1 MYKFKAYTDGAC
13 SGNPGVGGWGA
24 VLLAEKNNKIIKR
37 KEISGGLVD
46 TTNNQMELIAAIET
60 LKALKK
66 YTEICIITDSNY
78 VKKGIT
84 EWLPSWKKNN
94 WKTSSKKPVK
104 NKELWE
110 RLDELNLSKNI
121 NWSWVK
127 AHNVDEFNNQVD
139 ILARKAAENLT
150 ESSFN

>member
-37 KEISGGLVD
+37 KEISGGVVD

-94 WKTSSKKPVK
+94 WKTSSKKEVK
-104 NKELWE
+104 NRKLWE
-110 RLDELNLSKNI
+110 ELEELVNKNKVD
-121 NWSWVK
+121 WLWVK
-127 AHNVDEFNNQVD
+127 GHAGNTENERADF
-139 ILARKAAENLT
+139 LAREEINKIK
-150 ESSFN
+150 

>member
-24 VLLAEKNNKIIKR
+24 VLLAEKNKKIIKR

-66 YTEICIITDSNY
+66 STEICIITDSNY

-94 WKTSSKKPVK
+94 WKTSSKKEVK
-104 NKELWE
+104 NRKLWE
-110 RLDELNLSKNI
+110 ELEELVNRNKVDWL
-121 NWSWVK
+121 WVK
-127 AHNVDEFNNQVD
+127 GHAGNIENERADF
-139 ILARKAAENLT
+139 LAREEINKIK
-150 ESSFN
+150 

>member
-37 KEISGGLVD
+37 KEISGSAVD

-66 YTEICIITDSNY
+66 FTEICIITDSNY

-94 WKTSSKKPVK
+94 WKTSSKKEVK
-104 NKELWE
+104 NRKLWE
-110 RLDELNLSKNI
+110 ELEKLVNRNKVDWL
-121 NWSWVK
+121 WVK
-127 AHNVDEFNNQVD
+127 GHAGNIENERADF
-139 ILARKAAENLT
+139 LAREEINKIK
-150 ESSFN
+150 

>member
-1 MYKFKAYTDGAC
+1 MFKFKAYTDGAC

-37 KEISGGLVD
+37 KEISGSAVD

-60 LKALKK
+60 LKVLKK
-66 YTEICIITDSNY
+66 FTEICIITDSNY

-94 WKTSSKKPVK
+94 WKTSSKKEVK
-104 NKELWE
+104 NRKLWE
-110 RLDELNLSKNI
+110 ELEKLVNKNKVD
-121 NWSWVK
+121 WQWVK
-127 AHNVDEFNNQVD
+127 GHAGNIENERADF
-139 ILARKAAENLT
+139 LAREEINRIKLVG
-150 ESSFN
+150 

>member
-37 KEISGGLVD
+37 KEISGGVVD

-94 WKTSSKKPVK
+94 WKTSSKKEVK
-104 NKELWE
+104 NRNLWE
-110 RLDELNLSKNI
+110 ELEELVNKNKVD
-121 NWSWVK
+121 WQWVK
-127 AHNVDEFNNQVD
+127 GHAGNIENERADF
-139 ILARKAAENLT
+139 LAREEINKIK
-150 ESSFN
+150 

>member
-37 KEISGGLVD
+37 KEISGGVVD

-94 WKTSSKKPVK
+94 WKTSSKKEVK
-104 NKELWE
+104 NRNLWE
-110 RLDELNLSKNI
+110 ELDGLVSKNKVD
-121 NWSWVK
+121 WLWVK
-127 AHNVDEFNNQVD
+127 GHAGNVENERADF
-139 ILARKAAENLT
+139 LAREEINKIK
-150 ESSFN
+150 

>member
-24 VLLAEKNNKIIKR
+24 VLLAEKNKKIIKR

-46 TTNNQMELIAAIET
+46 TTNNQMELIAAIEA

-94 WKTSSKKPVK
+94 WKTSSKKEVK
-104 NKELWE
+104 NRKLREELE
-110 RLDELNLSKNI
+110 ELVNRNKVDWL
-121 NWSWVK
+121 WVK
-127 AHNVDEFNNQVD
+127 GHAGNIENERADF
-139 ILARKAAENLT
+139 LAREEINKIK
-150 ESSFN
+150 

>member
-94 WKTSSKKPVK
+94 WKTSSNKEVK
-104 NKELWE
+104 NRKLWE
-110 RLDELNLSKNI
+110 ELEELVNRNKVDWL
-121 NWSWVK
+121 WVK
-127 AHNVDEFNNQVD
+127 GHAGNIENERADF
-139 ILARKAAENLT
+139 LAREEINKIK
-150 ESSFN
+150 

>member
-94 WKTSSKKPVK
+94 WKTSSKKEVK
-104 NKELWE
+104 NRNLWE
-110 RLDELNLSKNI
+110 ELEELVNKNKVD
-121 NWSWVK
+121 WQWVK
-127 AHNVDEFNNQVD
+127 GHAGNIENERADF
-139 ILARKAAENLT
+139 LAREEINKIK
-150 ESSFN
+150 

>member
-24 VLLAEKNNKIIKR
+24 VLLAEKNNKIVKR
-37 KEISGGLVD
+37 KEISGGVVD

-94 WKTSSKKPVK
+94 WKTSSKKEVK
-104 NKELWE
+104 NRKLWE
-110 RLDELNLSKNI
+110 ELEELVNRNKVDWL
-121 NWSWVK
+121 WVK
-127 AHNVDEFNNQVD
+127 GHAGNIENERADF
-139 ILARKAAENLT
+139 LAREEINKIK
-150 ESSFN
+150 

>member
-94 WKTSSKKPVK
+94 WKTSSKKEVK
-104 NKELWE
+104 NRKLWE
-110 RLDELNLSKNI
+110 ELEELVNRNKVDWL
-121 NWSWVK
+121 WVK
-127 AHNVDEFNNQVD
+127 GHAGNIENERADF
-139 ILARKAAENLT
+139 LAREEINKT
-150 ESSFN
+150 K

>member
-94 WKTSSKKPVK
+94 WKTSSKKEVK
-104 NKELWE
+104 NRKLWE
-110 RLDELNLSKNI
+110 ELEELVNRNKVDWL
-121 NWSWVK
+121 WVK
-127 AHNVDEFNNQVD
+127 GHAGNIENERVDF
-139 ILARKAAENLT
+139 LAREEINNMK
-150 ESSFN
+150 

>member
-1 MYKFKAYTDGAC
+1 MFKFKAYTDGAC

-24 VLLAEKNNKIIKR
+24 VLLAEKNKKIIKR

-94 WKTSSKKPVK
+94 WKTSSKKEVK
-104 NKELWE
+104 NRKLWE
-110 RLDELNLSKNI
+110 ELEELVNRNKVDWL
-121 NWSWVK
+121 WVK
-127 AHNVDEFNNQVD
+127 GHAGNIENERADF
-139 ILARKAAENLT
+139 LAREEINKMK
-150 ESSFN
+150 

>member
-24 VLLAEKNNKIIKR
+24 VLLAEKNSEIVKR
-37 KEISGGLVD
+37 KEISGGVVD
-46 TTNNQMELIAAIET
+46 TTNNQMELMAAIET

-66 YTEICIITDSNY
+66 FTEICIITDSNY

-94 WKTSSKKPVK
+94 WKTSSKKEVK
-104 NKELWE
+104 NRKLWE
-110 RLDELNLSKNI
+110 ELEELVNRNKVDWL
-121 NWSWVK
+121 WVK
-127 AHNVDEFNNQVD
+127 GHAGNIENERADF
-139 ILARKAAENLT
+139 LAREEINKT
-150 ESSFN
+150 K

>member
-94 WKTSSKKPVK
+94 WKTSSKKEVK
-104 NKELWE
+104 NRKLWE
-110 RLDELNLSKNI
+110 ELEELVNRNKVDWL
-121 NWSWVK
+121 WVK
-127 AHNVDEFNNQVD
+127 GHAGNIENERADF
-139 ILARKAAENLT
+139 LAREEISKIK
-150 ESSFN
+150 

>member
-24 VLLAEKNNKIIKR
+24 VLLAEKNKKIIKR

-94 WKTSSKKPVK
+94 WKTSSKKEVK
-104 NKELWE
+104 NRKLWE
-110 RLDELNLSKNI
+110 ELEELVNRNKVDWL
-121 NWSWVK
+121 WVK
-127 AHNVDEFNNQVD
+127 GHAGNIENERADF
-139 ILARKAAENLT
+139 LAREEINKIK
-150 ESSFN
+150 

>member
-66 YTEICIITDSNY
+66 YTEICIFTDSNY

-94 WKTSSKKPVK
+94 WKTSSKKEVK
-104 NKELWE
+104 NRKLWE
-110 RLDELNLSKNI
+110 ELEDLVNRNKVDWL
-121 NWSWVK
+121 WVK
-127 AHNVDEFNNQVD
+127 GHAGNIENERADF
-139 ILARKAAENLT
+139 LAREEINKIK
-150 ESSFN
+150 

>member
-37 KEISGGLVD
+37 KEISGGVVD

-84 EWLPSWKKNN
+84 EWLPSCKKNN
-94 WKTSSKKPVK
+94 SKTSSKKEVK
-104 NKELWE
+104 NRKLWE
-110 RLDELNLSKNI
+110 ELEELVNRNKVDWL
-121 NWSWVK
+121 WVK
-127 AHNVDEFNNQVD
+127 GHAGNIENERADF
-139 ILARKAAENLT
+139 LAREEINKIK
-150 ESSFN
+150 

>member
-37 KEISGGLVD
+37 KEISGCVVD
-46 TTNNQMELIAAIET
+46 TTNNQMELVAAIET

-84 EWLPSWKKNN
+84 EWLPSWKENN
-94 WKTSSKKPVK
+94 WKTSSKKEVK
-104 NKELWE
+104 NRKLWE
-110 RLDELNLSKNI
+110 ELEELVNRNKVDWL
-121 NWSWVK
+121 WVK
-127 AHNVDEFNNQVD
+127 GHAGNIENGRADF
-139 ILARKAAENLT
+139 LAREEINKIK
-150 ESSFN
+150 

>member
-37 KEISGGLVD
+37 KEISGGVVD

-66 YTEICIITDSNY
+66 FTEICIITDSNY

-94 WKTSSKKPVK
+94 WKTSSKKEVK
-104 NKELWE
+104 NRNLWE
-110 RLDELNLSKNI
+110 ELEELVNRNKVDWL
-121 NWSWVK
+121 WVK
-127 AHNVDEFNNQVD
+127 GHAGNIENERADF
-139 ILARKAAENLT
+139 LAREEINKLK
-150 ESSFN
+150 

>member
-24 VLLAEKNNKIIKR
+24 VLLAEKNKKIIKR

-94 WKTSSKKPVK
+94 WKTSSKKEVK
-104 NKELWE
+104 NRKLWE
-110 RLDELNLSKNI
+110 ELEELVNRNKVDWL
-121 NWSWVK
+121 WVK
-127 AHNVDEFNNQVD
+127 GHAGNIENERADF
-139 ILARKAAENLT
+139 LAREEINKMK
-150 ESSFN
+150 

>member
-37 KEISGGLVD
+37 KEISGGVVD

-94 WKTSSKKPVK
+94 WKTSSKKEVK
-104 NKELWE
+104 NKKLWE
-110 RLDELNLSKNI
+110 ELEELVNRNKVDWL
-121 NWSWVK
+121 WVK
-127 AHNVDEFNNQVD
+127 GHAGNIENERADF
-139 ILARKAAENLT
+139 LAREEINKIK
-150 ESSFN
+150 

>member
-66 YTEICIITDSNY
+66 YTEICIFTDSNY

-94 WKTSSKKPVK
+94 WKTSSKKEVK
-104 NKELWE
+104 NRKLWE
-110 RLDELNLSKNI
+110 ELEELVNRNKVDWL
-121 NWSWVK
+121 WVK
-127 AHNVDEFNNQVD
+127 GHAGNIENERADF
-139 ILARKAAENLT
+139 LAREEINKMK
-150 ESSFN
+150 

>member
-1 MYKFKAYTDGAC
+1 MFKFTAYTDGAC

-84 EWLPSWKKNN
+84 EWLPSWKENN
-94 WKTSSKKPVK
+94 WKTSSKKEVK
-104 NKELWE
+104 NRKLWE
-110 RLDELNLSKNI
+110 ELEELVNRNKVDWL
-121 NWSWVK
+121 WVK
-127 AHNVDEFNNQVD
+127 GHAGNIENERADF
-139 ILARKAAENLT
+139 LAREEINKMK
-150 ESSFN
+150 

>member
-37 KEISGGLVD
+37 KEISGGVVD

-94 WKTSSKKPVK
+94 WKTSSKKEVK
-104 NKELWE
+104 NRKLWE
-110 RLDELNLSKNI
+110 ELDELVNKNKVD
-121 NWSWVK
+121 WLWVK
-127 AHNVDEFNNQVD
+127 GHAGNIENERADF
-139 ILARKAAENLT
+139 LAREEINKIK
-150 ESSFN
+150 

>member
-46 TTNNQMELIAAIET
+46 TTNNQMELVAAIET
-60 LKALKK
+60 LKVLKK

-94 WKTSSKKPVK
+94 WKTSSKKEVK
-104 NKELWE
+104 NRKLWE
-110 RLDELNLSKNI
+110 ELEELVNRNKVDWL
-121 NWSWVK
+121 WVK
-127 AHNVDEFNNQVD
+127 GHAGNIENERADF
-139 ILARKAAENLT
+139 LAREEINKIK
-150 ESSFN
+150 

>member
-13 SGNPGVGGWGA
+13 SGNPGIGGWGA

-37 KEISGGLVD
+37 KEISGGVVD

-94 WKTSSKKPVK
+94 WKTSSKKEVK
-104 NKELWE
+104 NRKLWE
-110 RLDELNLSKNI
+110 ELEDLVNRNKVDWL
-121 NWSWVK
+121 WVK
-127 AHNVDEFNNQVD
+127 GHAGNIENERADF
-139 ILARKAAENLT
+139 LAREEINKIK
-150 ESSFN
+150 

>member
-37 KEISGGLVD
+37 KEISGGVVD

-94 WKTSSKKPVK
+94 WKTSSKKEVK
-104 NKELWE
+104 NRKLWE
-110 RLDELNLSKNI
+110 ELEELVNI
-121 NWSWVK
+121 NKVDWLWVK
-127 AHNVDEFNNQVD
+127 GHAGNIENERADF
-139 ILARKAAENLT
+139 LAREEINKIK
-150 ESSFN
+150 

>member
-37 KEISGGLVD
+37 KEISGGVVD

-94 WKTSSKKPVK
+94 WKTSSKKEVK
-104 NKELWE
+104 NRKLWE
-110 RLDELNLSKNI
+110 ELEELVNKNKVD
-121 NWSWVK
+121 WLWVK
-127 AHNVDEFNNQVD
+127 GHAGNIENERADF
-139 ILARKAAENLT
+139 LAREEINKIK
-150 ESSFN
+150 